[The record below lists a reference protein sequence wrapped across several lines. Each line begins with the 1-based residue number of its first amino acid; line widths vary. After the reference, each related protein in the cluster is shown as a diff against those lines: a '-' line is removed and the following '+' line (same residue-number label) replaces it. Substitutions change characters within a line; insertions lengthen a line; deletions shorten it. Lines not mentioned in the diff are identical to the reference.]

1 MPLPSPDTI
10 TNEEFTGLLNE
21 YPSLVETIS
30 KSKGSKPGQK
40 TLQQLDEYRYGQ
52 AIAEFGSPDSKQEM
66 TLENVKLLVEWKLRH
81 GKFRPMLMGLAASNN
96 AAVAKNTIAEA
107 IATYRAGPSPSDKTI
122 AATLAMLAK
131 LRGIGPATASLLLTV
146 HDPTRI
152 VFFSDEVFYWL
163 CCDGRVDKIKYT
175 NPEYEQLRKAARV
188 LMARLN
194 VSATDVEKVAYVL
207 FKRNDGAAAA
217 SAKLASAPNPSVKVA
232 KAEQQKEIGER
243 KEGIEGQKN
252 MEKLDEMKEKK
263 EQAKKKTP
271 AKLKED
277 NPDDAKS
284 EEPRPTKRKGRVSE
298 KPHRT
303 GSRQSKRIK
312 K

>member
-1 MPLPSPDTI
+1 
-10 TNEEFTGLLNE
+10 
-21 YPSLVETIS
+21 
-30 KSKGSKPGQK
+30 
-40 TLQQLDEYRYGQ
+40 
-52 AIAEFGSPDSKQEM
+52 
-66 TLENVKLLVEWKLRH
+66 
-81 GKFRPMLMGLAASNN
+81 MLMGLAASND
-96 AAVAKNTIAEA
+96 AAMAKNTIAEA

-188 LMARLN
+188 LMARLD

-217 SAKLASAPNPSVKVA
+217 NPSAKVA
-232 KAEQQKEIGER
+232 RAEPQKEIRER
-243 KEGIEGQKN
+243 KGEIERQGK
-252 MEKLDEMKEKK
+252 MEKLEKKKEKK
-263 EQAKKKTP
+263 EQAKKKATM
-271 AKLKED
+271 KLKED
-277 NPDDAKS
+277 SPEDAKS
-284 EEPRPTKRKGRVSE
+284 EEPRPAKRKGTVSE
-298 KPHRT
+298 KPYRT
-303 GSRQSKRIK
+303 GLRQSKRIK